1 MLQLKKKYDYNK
13 DLIDEA
19 LQDMIKAG
27 IAANLNYQNVDEL
40 SYEGMFQLLYQS
52 KQNPDLKK
60 DF

>member
-19 LQDMIKAG
+19 LKDMIKAG